1 MTNSP
6 TLSDELP
13 SLSLTTST
21 HFPSC
26 LYNGDTLL
34 IINSKGGLHDSASSQ
49 LPQNNKFEQSR
60 EISEVQLSS
69 SSSGALVTD
78 SMESREDVAADVTA
92 AEYLVMEEH
101 EKDDAGAD
109 STLPHNPSVT
119 KDNAED

>member
-6 TLSDELP
+6 TLSDKLP
-13 SLSLTTST
+13 LLSLATLI

-26 LYNGDTLL
+26 LHNGDTSL

-60 EISEVQLSS
+60 EISEVELSL

-78 SMESREDVAADVTA
+78 SMENREAVAADVTA
-92 AEYLVMEEH
+92 AEDLVMEEH

-109 STLPHNPSVT
+109 STLSHNPSVI